1 MINHLDAGVLRIQRR
16 HAKKFSSVYE
26 NENRTQHEGGKQ
38 EGGEL
43 DEVEGYNS
51 FKEMAG
57 DIESLVNVV
66 WVSGTRMFLSLFLG
80 SDMMKVLVH
89 VLVLMLTVIELK
101 ASLQI
106 PYTISLAVLVSSS
119 LPDYP
124 FTPRSTFR
132 ILRKLDAVFASL
144 LLGED
149 VDAGTGSPLPG
160 FETRRGVVSMTEK
173 VRIKSIAES

>member
-1 MINHLDAGVLRIQRR
+1 M
-16 HAKKFSSVYE
+16 S
-26 NENRTQHEGGKQ
+26 
-38 EGGEL
+38 
-43 DEVEGYNS
+43 EVVG
-51 FKEMAG
+51 ADI
-57 DIESLVNVV
+57 DIE
-66 WVSGTRMFLSLFLG
+66 
-80 SDMMKVLVH
+80 
-89 VLVLMLTVIELK
+89 

-149 VDAGTGSPLPG
+149 VDSGTGSPLPG
-160 FETRRGVVSMTEK
+160 FETRRSVVSMTEK
-173 VRIKSIAES
+173 VRIKSIAESCRMVVMEVRGGDDSEGDSDNGGVEDYDMDTDSGGGAGTEAEAEEPGRWEMEAARVYERTIQILGDELGREGFAVDDGPGCG